1 MSSEREFRSVNA
13 VEKDLSRPQFVFDL
27 IDLIVFFVQ
36 VLWLLTFVSHPYE
49 DIISTDSNH
58 MTFSL
63 AQMKCVKIEHV
74 QTTIRSLTTSAQI
87 HGLTILHYNP
97 D

>member
-1 MSSEREFRSVNA
+1 MSPGREFQSVNA
-13 VEKDLSRPQFVFDL
+13 LLKDLSRPHSVFDL
-27 IDLIVFFVQ
+27 IDLIVSLLR

-49 DIISTDSNH
+49 DIMSTDSNH
-58 MTFSL
+58 MTISR

-74 QTTIRSLTTSAQI
+74 QTTIRSLTTWAQT